1 MQKVNTWITGI
12 MIPGNYATDRPNGTL
27 LGWDADFGDIVALD
41 RVLVTVADYK
51 KAKGPKARV
60 LKKLIDQITYDV
72 NCSRGAPMGRADVGT
87 RPKNKRILDNVVPM
101 LASDR
106 AYDKGGAYWGIGT
119 AQLRVRYTK
128 DLSFIEFYRKE

>member
-12 MIPGNYATDRPNGTL
+12 MIPGNYATDRPSGTL

-41 RVLVTVADYK
+41 GVLATVADYK
-51 KAKGPKARV
+51 KARGHKARV

-72 NCSRGAPMGRADVGT
+72 NCSRGAPMGRADVGK
-87 RPKNKRILDNVVPM
+87 RPKDKRILDNKVPM
-101 LASDR
+101 DR
-106 AYDKGGAYWGIGT
+106 DGCYDRGGAYWGIG